1 MKREPNGPGPL
12 EHGAAMTPSAR
23 LAASHDAL
31 ARYLG
36 GSAAAATNGN
46 SEGGQA
52 AHNSTRGTTPSPAAA
67 GPLSVNLVWALA
79 HSTLAPLA
87 RDRPWTLVAG
97 AAVVGALLATRP
109 WRTVLRPLLVAG
121 MVSPVITGWAMRSL
135 MKNLTRRLLGPDPGQ
150 PR

>member
-1 MKREPNGPGPL
+1 MKLEPVEPGPRQPV
-12 EHGAAMTPSAR
+12 AAMNPAAR

-31 ARYLG
+31 AHYLRG
-36 GSAAAATNGN
+36 NSAAATNGDTPRGHDRQGAQGA
-46 SEGGQA
+46 ERG
-52 AHNSTRGTTPSPAAA
+52 AHGTD
-67 GPLSVNLVWALA
+67 PLSANLVWALA
-79 HSTLAPLA
+79 NHTLAPLA

-135 MKNLTRRLLGPDPGQ
+135 VKNLTRRLLGPDPGP